1 MSIIL
6 GVENRNSTTQWTI
19 SYDIFLDDS
28 TNNHQTTDINVISK
42 STETTTEVTTINESE
57 STIEDLAT
65 EATTEITTTIKQSN
79 SEIENLTTETLD
91 NGV

>member
-6 GVENRNSTTQWTI
+6 GVRNRNSPTQWTI

-42 STETTTEVTTINESE
+42 SVETTTEVTTIKESD
-57 STIEDLAT
+57 S
-65 EATTEITTTIKQSN
+65 
-79 SEIENLTTETLD
+79 TTETLD
-91 NGV
+91 IGE